1 MSELLQEDS
10 THATRTEPGPAA
22 DTASRGAALVA
33 GLVSEL
39 AASSSGVAFIGCCLD
54 RVLETWNLLEARAV
68 IDDAVLGPQVFNA
81 GRRPLDLD
89 VMPSTLLGRGTGI
102 HTEPAV
108 AGAEGDFDAIAKLCE
123 IALTLDRLRYE
134 SLHDPLTGLYNRRG
148 FDEQLAAAVSRSL
161 RYRWSFGLV
170 VIDLDGFKA
179 INDRIGHQG
188 GDAVLRQ
195 VGQQLRQGLRSGD
208 IAARVGGD
216 EFALLLH
223 IDGPSSLTTILD
235 RVHGHEGFGDAGE
248 VTWTTGL
255 VMCPDDAA
263 TVHDLY
269 RVADRRLYEAK
280 VIGNGRPTTAPTGS
294 VR

>member
-1 MSELLQEDS
+1 MRID
-10 THATRTEPGPAA
+10 AGRAA
-22 DTASRGAALVA
+22 DAASRGRALVA
-33 GLVSEL
+33 GLVNDL
-39 AASSSGVAFIGCCLD
+39 AAASSGVAFIGGCLD

-68 IDDAVLGPQVFNA
+68 INDAELGPQLFNA

-89 VMPSTLLGRGTGI
+89 VMPSTLLDLGPGI

-108 AGAEGDFDAIAKLCE
+108 PGAEGDLDAIAKLCE

-148 FDEQLAAAVSRSL
+148 FDEQLAAAISRSL

-179 INDRIGHQG
+179 VNDRIGHQG

-195 VGQQLRQGLRSGD
+195 VGEQLRHGLRSGD

-223 IDGPSSLTTILD
+223 IDRPSSLTAILD
-235 RVHGHEGFGDAGE
+235 RVHGTGGFGAAGD
-248 VTWTTGL
+248 VSWTPGL
-255 VMCPDDAA
+255 AMCPDDAA

-269 RVADRRLYEAK
+269 HVADQRLYRAK
-280 VIGNGRPTTAPTGS
+280 LTGQDRPSATGTETG
-294 VR
+294 

>member
-1 MSELLQEDS
+1 MSEVLQDEN
-10 THATRTEPGPAA
+10 THTMRTDADPTADAA
-22 DTASRGAALVA
+22 PRGRALVA
-33 GLVSEL
+33 DLVNDL
-39 AASSSGVAFIGCCLD
+39 AAAPSGVAFIGRCLD

-68 IDDAVLGPQVFNA
+68 INDAELGPQLFNA

-89 VMPSTLLGRGTGI
+89 VMPSTLLGLGTGI
-102 HTEPAV
+102 HTDPAV
-108 AGAEGDFDAIAKLCE
+108 PGAESDLDAIAKLCE

-148 FDEQLAAAVSRSL
+148 FDEQLAAAISRSL

-170 VIDLDGFKA
+170 VIDIDGFKA
-179 INDRIGHQG
+179 VNDRIGHQG

-195 VGQQLRQGLRSGD
+195 VGERLRHGLRSGD

-216 EFALLLH
+216 EFALLVH
-223 IDGPSSLTTILD
+223 IDGPASLAAILGRLHD
-235 RVHGHEGFGDAGE
+235 RDGLGDAGD

-255 VMCPDDAA
+255 AMCPDEAA

-269 RVADRRLYEAK
+269 RVADERLYSAK
-280 VIGNGRPTTAPTGS
+280 ISSQVWPAVTIKGIGR
-294 VR
+294 

>member
-1 MSELLQEDS
+1 VLQDEN
-10 THATRTEPGPAA
+10 THTIRTEAEPTA
-22 DTASRGAALVA
+22 DAESRSRALVA
-33 GLVSEL
+33 GLVHDL
-39 AASSSGVAFIGCCLD
+39 AAAPSGVGFIGTCLD
-54 RVLETWNLLEARAV
+54 RVLETWHLLEARAV
-68 IDDAVLGPQVFNA
+68 ISDAELGPQVFNA

-89 VMPSTLLGRGTGI
+89 VMPSTLLRRGPGI

-108 AGAEGDFDAIAKLCE
+108 PGAEDDLDAIAELCE

-134 SLHDPLTGLYNRRG
+134 SLHDPLTGLHNRRG
-148 FDEQLAAAVSRSL
+148 FDEQLAAAISRSL

-170 VIDLDGFKA
+170 IIDLDGFKA

-195 VGQQLRQGLRSGD
+195 VGERLRGGLRSGD
-208 IAARVGGD
+208 VAARVGGD

-223 IDGPSSLTTILD
+223 IDGPRSLSAILD
-235 RVHGHEGFGDAGE
+235 RLHGTEGFGDAGD

-255 VMCPDDAA
+255 AMCPDEAA

-269 RVADRRLYEAK
+269 RVADQRLYAAK
-280 VIGNGRPTTAPTGS
+280 VDAQDLPGANQTGIGS
-294 VR
+294 